1 MNAGNIKSGKN
12 SDIRNNANYLAKMEV
27 KYMKR
32 RKIVFVI
39 EVFVMLIT
47 ATIITTGCES
57 TDAIAVLQG
66 ISDGLEAYQ
75 EDLENGVY
83 F

>member
-1 MNAGNIKSGKN
+1 
-12 SDIRNNANYLAKMEV
+12 
-27 KYMKR
+27 MKR
-32 RKIVFVI
+32 KKMIFFIGVFAMLSTVT
-39 EVFVMLIT
+39 LIT
-47 ATIITTGCES
+47 TSCES
-57 TDAIAVLQG
+57 TDAINVLQG

>member
-1 MNAGNIKSGKN
+1 
-12 SDIRNNANYLAKMEV
+12 
-27 KYMKR
+27 MKR
-32 RKIVFVI
+32 RKIDFVI
-39 EVFVMLIT
+39 EVFAMLIT